1 MSKSRYLQ
9 ILLTSVQQKHFERS
23 YSKYIIYKYYLH
35 GSDLI
40 LYITKRFANSK
51 KQVLLLLSHDFIF
64 PRDIG
69 NTNVTNIH
77 DLFNSDFQFNTKIIK
92 KLKCNNKPNK

>member
-9 ILLTSVQQKHFERS
+9 ILLTSVQQKNFERL
-23 YSKYIIYKYYLH
+23 YSKYIIYKYYIY
-35 GSDLI
+35 GTDLI
-40 LYITKRFANSK
+40 LYITKRIANSK
-51 KQVLLLLSHDFIF
+51 KQVMLLLSLDFIF

-69 NTNVTNIH
+69 NTNVNNYD

-92 KLKCNNKPNK
+92 KLKCNTKCNK

>member
-1 MSKSRYLQ
+1 MSNVRYLQ
-9 ILLTSVQQKHFERS
+9 ILLTSVQQKNFERI
-23 YSKYIIYKYYLH
+23 YSKYIVYKYYLH

-51 KQVLLLLSHDFIF
+51 KKAMLLLSMDYIF

-69 NTNVTNIH
+69 NTKSVDIH
-77 DLFNSDFQFNTKIIK
+77 NLFNSDFQFNTKIIN
-92 KLKCNNKPNK
+92 KLKCNTKCNK